1 MKHRRLLGF
10 FLISIMI
17 FSMITFTGCQSIGDS
32 VSKVK
37 VKLGFKNKD
46 FEYIRQGK
54 ISKIVIQSTR
64 DNGFRFVV
72 TDANVINEIYDMLST
87 GKPAKSKSSLRPDYT
102 FQLYKNDKKVYAVFN
117 YVAGIDKKS
126 GGNFYSGNK
135 SYIVSNR
142 IDSDIIKNFW
152 EIDGTRTLVDFDQV
166 YYKMALNAI
175 NKYITYSKNSNIGIE
190 IDNDVE
196 AAKFISSTDLEDFKK
211 ELPSGVSVIESTEDD
226 SNKDVTL
233 NLNTEGYDQ
242 KVYKCVATFYNKK
255 TMEQKKYY
263 MIGKY
268 NKDYWNISVQENKP
282 SDF

>member
-1 MKHRRLLGF
+1 MKHRRLFSF
-10 FLISIMI
+10 FLIMI
-17 FSMITFTGCQSIGDS
+17 FSLVAFTGCESIS
-32 VSKVK
+32 NSINKAQ
-37 VKLGFKNKD
+37 VKLGFKNQD
-46 FEYIRQGK
+46 FEYIKQGK

-72 TDANVINEIYDMLST
+72 TDNNVINEIYDMLST
-87 GKPAKSKSSLRPDYT
+87 AKPVPKKTTLRPDYT

-117 YVAGIDKKS
+117 YVAGVDKKYG

-152 EIDGTRTLVDFDQV
+152 EIDGTRTLVNFNQV

-175 NKYITYSKNSNIGIE
+175 SKYITYSKDSNIGIE

-196 AAKFISSTDLEDFKK
+196 AEKFISSTDLEDFKK

-242 KVYKCVATFYNKK
+242 KIYKCIATFNNKK
-255 TMEQKKYY
+255 TLEQKKYY

-268 NKDYWNISVQENKP
+268 NNGYWNISVQETKP
-282 SDF
+282 KDF